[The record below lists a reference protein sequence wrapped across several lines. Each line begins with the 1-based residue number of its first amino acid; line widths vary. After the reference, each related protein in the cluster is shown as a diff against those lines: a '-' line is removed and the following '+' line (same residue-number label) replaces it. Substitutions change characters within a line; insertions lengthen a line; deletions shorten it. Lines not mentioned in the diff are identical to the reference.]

1 MQRIA
6 SSVFTLLGLTAP
18 GLVPGFTHAGGPA
31 PEHFLDS
38 SSMILEIRYCECQ
51 ATEPDGSPSEL
62 RTEFL
67 ERSHLLRVGL
77 ADEGRGYASS
87 PELTIGFKLTPLPES
102 PGAFAFN
109 FAGRYAAGN
118 QSSTG
123 SGEVLLSADQW
134 INLFGSNRE
143 GGHGT
148 QFSDVAVRLVE
159 ANTSIN

>member
-6 SSVFTLLGLTAP
+6 SSVGSLLGLTALA
-18 GLVPGFTHAGGPA
+18 LVPGFTHAGGPT
-31 PEHFLDS
+31 PEHFLNS

-62 RTEFL
+62 RPEFL

-109 FAGRYAAGN
+109 FAGRYGAGN

-123 SGEVLLSADQW
+123 SGEVSLSADQW
-134 INLFGSNRE
+134 INLFGSHHE
-143 GGHGT
+143 GQQGSQLSG
-148 QFSDVAVRLVE
+148 VAVRLVE

>member
-6 SSVFTLLGLTAP
+6 SSVFTLLGLTALVLFP
-18 GLVPGFTHAGGPA
+18 GLAHAGGPT

-51 ATEPDGSPSEL
+51 ATEPDGSSSEL

-109 FAGRYAAGN
+109 FAGRYVSGD

-123 SGEVLLSADQW
+123 SGEVLLSDDQW

-148 QFSDVAVRLVE
+148 QFSDVAVRFIEVGDY
-159 ANTSIN
+159 